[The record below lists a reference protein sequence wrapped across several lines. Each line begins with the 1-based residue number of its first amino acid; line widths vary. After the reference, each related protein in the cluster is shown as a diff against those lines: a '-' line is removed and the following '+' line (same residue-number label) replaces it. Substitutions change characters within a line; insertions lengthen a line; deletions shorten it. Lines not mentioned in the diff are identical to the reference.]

1 MCNLNI
7 LIRNKKNKNKLV
19 TPFLMAVTSAS
30 FKNNNDGEGIY
41 FNKLVKNFNKINLFK
56 HRENINKNN
65 IILTHQRYTTSGFNK
80 KYLQPFESE
89 DFVFMHNG
97 VITDYDINKASDTY
111 NLFKEFKKT
120 FKSYKTQ
127 NRDQKIIKTI
137 KKIFDKLNG
146 RWSITLLDKKTNL
159 IYYFKEDNTNIN
171 FYKNHDFIYIST
183 TEENKVFLKMLKTE
197 FKTKKIKPY
206 NIYKINYNDLS
217 IKKIAEIEKNKNNYC
232 EYYTYNMDPKSKSN
246 KNKQLNSFI
255 KESKET
261 TIKTHGAVISG
272 SCELCNTKTN
282 NYDFKSSCYLCLNC
296 VSYYSNYPN
305 YV

>member
-56 HRENINKNN
+56 HRDNINKNN

-97 VITDYDINKASDTY
+97 VINDYDINKASDTY

-127 NRDQKIIKTI
+127 NRDKKIIKTI

-159 IYYFKEDNTNIN
+159 IYYFKEGNTNIN

-232 EYYTYNMDPKSKSN
+232 EYYTYNVDLKSN

-255 KESKET
+255 KESKKT

-282 NYDFKSSCYLCLNC
+282 NYDFNNSCYLCLNC
-296 VSYYSNYPN
+296 QDYYSNNYPH